1 MTPELASSLFETIPM
16 PIILIGTDQTIAAMN
31 QPAERL
37 VGGHMRG
44 RHYITALRQPNL
56 LDKIERT
63 IETGESQHARYLGR
77 EAERETIYQVQI
89 SSCPLGAVLAFTDK
103 TADEDIGQLR
113 RDFVA
118 NVSHELRTPLT
129 ALSGF
134 IETLR
139 GPAKSDPIAQDRFLS
154 IMDHEAGRMTRLVD
168 DLLSLS
174 RVEAEGRVRPTEPV
188 VLSNVLSETIS
199 NLEPVLDQAGA
210 TLDID
215 DQSNGAAVAGDTNQL
230 RQVVSNLIENAA
242 KYGKRDG
249 TIHLTITPPT
259 HEPQLRA
266 EGIRLVVRDEGQGIA
281 PHHLARLTERF
292 YRVDSHRSREVG
304 GTGLGLAIVKH
315 IINRHRGRLQIDSV
329 EGEGSI
335 FSVIL
340 PVFAGNDVSRGG
352 LS

>member
-1 MTPELASSLFETIPM
+1 MTPDVTAALFETIPV
-16 PIILIGTDQTIAAMN
+16 PIVLISRSQTVAVMN
-31 QPAERL
+31 EPAERL
-37 VGGHMRG
+37 IGGHMKG

-56 LDKIERT
+56 LDKVEHVLRS
-63 IETGESQHARYLGR
+63 GEASDARYLGR
-77 EAERETIYQVQI
+77 EAGRDTVYQVHI
-89 SSCPLGAVLAFTDK
+89 ASSPLGIVLSFKDK

-139 GPAKSDPIAQDRFLS
+139 GAAKTDPVAQERFLS
-154 IMDHEAGRMTRLVD
+154 IMDREAGRMTRLVD

-174 RVEAEGRVRPTEPV
+174 RVEAEGRVRPSE
-188 VLSNVLSETIS
+188 NVDISAIVGATIA

-210 TLDID
+210 QIHVD
-215 DQSNGAAVAGDTNQL
+215 DQSNNARVQGDQNQL

-242 KYGKRDG
+242 KYGYQNGNIYISLTEPSHEVALRSEGLRLIIRDDG
-249 TIHLTITPPT
+249 P
-259 HEPQLRA
+259 
-266 EGIRLVVRDEGQGIA
+266 GIA
-281 PHHLARLTERF
+281 PHHVARLTERF
-292 YRVDSHRSREVG
+292 YRVDSHRSREIG

-329 EGEGSI
+329 EGEGTI
-335 FSVIL
+335 FTVIL
-340 PVFAGNDVSRGG
+340 PTFVPDQVPHS
-352 LS
+352 